1 MYNYCEDCGKAWSG
15 SQGHTNHHGNSINFP
30 GIFLMSD
37 FVSEIEEQKIAEDIY
52 KTPFVESQSGRR
64 KQVNKYVLI
73 LHTCTYL
80 KLFLVISVGKYNFLV
95 LGQGSNLIFFDSLL
109 KLASGII
116 FYLLNLSASFFFT
129 LVNTVKC
136 GFKP

>member
-1 MYNYCEDCGKAWSG
+1 MYYYCEDCGNAWSG
-15 SQGHTNHHGNSINFP
+15 SQDHTNHHGNSINFP

-80 KLFLVISVGKYNFLV
+80 KLFLVISMGKYNSLV
-95 LGQGSNLIFFDSLL
+95 LGQGSNLIF
-109 KLASGII
+109 
-116 FYLLNLSASFFFT
+116 
-129 LVNTVKC
+129 
-136 GFKP
+136 